1 MWPDVQQTLKADH
14 PGQAEWH
21 IEPFDMRR
29 LLLFLLPVAI
39 ANPAIAFDGGGFDA
53 AKKTESSRQQ
63 LETTTLA
70 KYSEFHSSCMEIQ
83 MTLWGEAAELMEDLA
98 TAHCYCEYS
107 KLEGLNSITW
117 EDKEAAY
124 AACAREGTTR
134 KKEAFIWW
142 ALPLHRQRLDNNQ

>member
-1 MWPDVQQTLKADH
+1 MN
-14 PGQAEWH
+14 
-21 IEPFDMRR
+21 R
-29 LLLFLLPVAI
+29 LLLFFVPLFLAETAV
-39 ANPAIAFDGGGFDA
+39 AFDGGGFG
-53 AKKTESSRQQ
+53 AKEKTEVSTEQSGPTILSS
-63 LETTTLA
+63 
-70 KYSEFHSSCMEIQ
+70 YPEFHSSCMEIQ